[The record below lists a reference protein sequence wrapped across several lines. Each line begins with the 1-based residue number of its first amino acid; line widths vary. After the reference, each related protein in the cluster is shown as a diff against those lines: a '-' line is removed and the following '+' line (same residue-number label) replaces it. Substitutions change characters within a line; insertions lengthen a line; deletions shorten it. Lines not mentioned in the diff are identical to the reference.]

1 MKVGSFFTG
10 LAFFIGGTSTVSF
23 SVSASTYTISPTTTT
38 AMDGDWSS
46 VTVTLYRNGTLYNGP
61 LNVSFSGPI
70 ITDPFS
76 VNVSNG
82 VTIISFLPNQPGNG
96 SIILNYANGTATIAV
111 RITSRPPIGD
121 GDN

>member
-1 MKVGSFFTG
+1 
-10 LAFFIGGTSTVSF
+10 
-23 SVSASTYTISPTTTT
+23 
-38 AMDGDWSS
+38 MDGDWSS